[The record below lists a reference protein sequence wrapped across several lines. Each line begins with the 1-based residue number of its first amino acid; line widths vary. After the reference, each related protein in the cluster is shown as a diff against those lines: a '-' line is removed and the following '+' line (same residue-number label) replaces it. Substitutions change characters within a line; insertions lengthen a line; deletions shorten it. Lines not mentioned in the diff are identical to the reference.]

1 MVGRSEIC
9 LISGIYI
16 SEETV
21 GVFCVFVVVNS
32 PIGIVK
38 ISTERVLLINVA
50 VYMAGDTCQ
59 IVACGRSVNSSQ
71 QSVSGRYR
79 LVNRSRD
86 VVSCKTGCEVIR
98 QFRFGALL
106 SRCYLSMPVLG
117 IIPSWCVF
125 PRETEYE
132 LFSSV
137 CATFSELLQ
146 VIPVSKNSFVLS

>member
-71 QSVSGRYR
+71 QSVSGRVTA
-79 LVNRSRD
+79 LSIE
-86 VVSCKTGCEVIR
+86 VV
-98 QFRFGALL
+98 
-106 SRCYLSMPVLG
+106 M
-117 IIPSWCVF
+117 
-125 PRETEYE
+125 
-132 LFSSV
+132 
-137 CATFSELLQ
+137 
-146 VIPVSKNSFVLS
+146 

>member
-86 VVSCKTGCEVIR
+86 VVSCKTGCEVTPYIFSATLR
-98 QFRFGALL
+98 KTYDSSFQLVK
-106 SRCYLSMPVLG
+106 YVYKMPSIKKSNFTIIGFSVMG
-117 IIPSWCVF
+117 INF
-125 PRETEYE
+125 
-132 LFSSV
+132 
-137 CATFSELLQ
+137 
-146 VIPVSKNSFVLS
+146 

>member
-50 VYMAGDTCQ
+50 VYMTGDTCQ

-86 VVSCKTGCEVIR
+86 VVSCKPVVKL
-98 QFRFGALL
+98 FVSFVSALTFTL
-106 SRCYLSMPVLG
+106 YLSMPVLG

-132 LFSSV
+132 LFPAFVPRSAS
-137 CATFSELLQ
+137 C
-146 VIPVSKNSFVLS
+146 SK

>member
-98 QFRFGALL
+98 QFRFGAYFHVV
-106 SRCYLSMPVLG
+106 SVHASFGDNTVLVR
-117 IIPSWCVF
+117 I
-125 PRETEYE
+125 
-132 LFSSV
+132 
-137 CATFSELLQ
+137 
-146 VIPVSKNSFVLS
+146 SKRNGV